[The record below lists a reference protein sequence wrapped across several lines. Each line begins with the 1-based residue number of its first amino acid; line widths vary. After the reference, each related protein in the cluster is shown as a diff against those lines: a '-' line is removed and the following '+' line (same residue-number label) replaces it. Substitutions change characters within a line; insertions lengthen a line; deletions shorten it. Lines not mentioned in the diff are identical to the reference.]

1 MADTRTQVRREMERL
16 ELSPFTLGDFHA
28 RHDRKIRRQ
37 RVAAGVVGVA
47 VFVGVV
53 WLVTTGGPFDR
64 GIAPATSVSSEPTGS
79 PYPAGVGL
87 VGLPPKGAPPGTPE
101 RGLLIVGFT
110 FGHTPGDPG
119 RFSFHMYADGRV
131 IWQQLGDLEGTNRL
145 STGLVEQRLAPDGV
159 QLVLAEVL
167 STGLLDHDREL
178 VGATGLN
185 YGGIQVRSDGRLVEL
200 TWGDAGFPGG
210 DEPIVTTPTPEQVS
224 ALERLDARLA
234 DLASWLPASAW
245 EQQDMRMYLP
255 SAYQVCYAGSEDPL
269 GRRRILHL
277 LPAPAADLLDALNV
291 TRGAVRG
298 TFGRIPY
305 WCSVVT
311 IEEARGLAET
321 LQGAGAIRRRME
333 GPAYAYSPS
342 GRKTVGVDISFDAL
356 LPDGPAR

>member
-1 MADTRTQVRREMERL
+1 MADTRTQVRREMDRL

-28 RHDRKIRRQ
+28 RRDRKIRNQ
-37 RVAAGVVGVA
+37 RITAGIVGVA
-47 VFVGVV
+47 VFVAVV

-64 GIAPATSVSSEPTGS
+64 GAAPVSPGPSERTSS
-79 PYPAGVGL
+79 PYPAGLGL
-87 VGLPPKGAPPGTPE
+87 VGLPPKGAPPSTPE
-101 RGLLIVGFT
+101 RGTLIVGFT
-110 FGHTPGDPG
+110 FGHTPGDLG

-145 STGLVEQRLAPDGV
+145 GSGLVEQRLTSQGV

-167 STGLLDHDREL
+167 STGLLDRDREL

-185 YGGIQVRSDGRLVEL
+185 YGGIQVRSDGRLVQL
-200 TWGDAGFPGG
+200 AWGDAGFPEG

-234 DLASWLPASAW
+234 DLASWLPAAAW
-245 EQQDMRMYLP
+245 EQQGMRMYLP

-269 GRRRILHL
+269 GRGRILHV
-277 LPAPAADLLDALNV
+277 LPAPAADVLDALKV

-298 TFGRIPY
+298 TFGRIPS

-311 IEEARGLAET
+311 IGEARRIAES
-321 LQGAGAIRRRME
+321 LEGAGAIRRSME
-333 GPAYAYSPS
+333 GPEYSYSPS
-342 GRKTVGVDISFDAL
+342 GPKTVGVDISFDAL

>member
-1 MADTRTQVRREMERL
+1 MADTRTQVRQEMDRL

-28 RHDRKIRRQ
+28 RRDRKIRSQ
-37 RVAAGVVGVA
+37 RIAAGVVGVT
-47 VFVGVV
+47 VFVAAV
-53 WLVTTGGPFDR
+53 WLVTTGGSFDR
-64 GIAPATSVSSEPTGS
+64 GVAPATPGPSEPTSS

-87 VGLPPKGAPPGTPE
+87 VGLPPKGAPPSTPE
-101 RGLLIVGFT
+101 RGKLIVGFT

-119 RFSFHMYADGRV
+119 RFSFHLYADGRV

-145 STGLVEQRLAPDGV
+145 STGLVEQRLTPDGV

-167 STGLLDHDREL
+167 STGLLDHDREFF
-178 VGATGLN
+178 GATGLY
-185 YGGIQVRSDGRLVEL
+185 YGGIQVRSDGRLVQL
-200 TWGDAGFPGG
+200 AWGDAGFPGR
-210 DEPIVTTPTPEQVS
+210 DEPIVSTPTPEQVS
-224 ALERLDARLA
+224 ALERLDLRLA

-245 EQQDMRMYLP
+245 EQQEMRMYLP

-269 GRRRILHL
+269 GRRRIVHL
-277 LPAPAADLLDALNV
+277 LPARATDLLDALDV

-311 IEEARGLAET
+311 IEQARRLVET
-321 LQGAGAIRRRME
+321 LQGAGSIRRSME
-333 GPAYAYSPS
+333 GPAYAYSPP

-356 LPDGPAR
+356 LPDGQAG